1 MKRVRSLIIVL
12 GFALVGPSLADVA
25 RKEAE
30 RRKAVTEPV
39 KTYTNKDVEKASPK
53 APYSVVDARPE
64 GAKADA
70 QAPPAAGEA
79 GGAAAQPG
87 TVPAAGAQEP
97 AKDEAYWRK
106 RMTEARE
113 QLQRSKLFAEA
124 LQSRIN
130 ALTTDFVNRDDPYQR
145 AQIAQ
150 QRQEALAE
158 LDRVT
163 RDIDNYSKAVDDLQE
178 EARRAGVPPGWV
190 R

>member
-1 MKRVRSLIIVL
+1 MGIHVGEHRRQRILQHFGIRVQEEDVTTLCQRQ
-12 GFALVGPSLADVA
+12 ALVVA
-25 RKEAE
+25 AREAAIL
-30 RRKAVTEPV
+30 RQGDHFHFGIIT
-39 KTYTNKDVEKASPK
+39 
-53 APYSVVDARPE
+53 
-64 GAKADA
+64 
-70 QAPPAAGEA
+70 
-79 GGAAAQPG
+79 
-87 TVPAAGAQEP
+87 
-97 AKDEAYWRK
+97 
-106 RMTEARE
+106 RE